1 MSRNRQDTIVFA
13 AVAALW
19 LALCAAAWLLFAP
32 PVDGAFNV
40 RHSSA
45 QQEVPHARP

>member
-1 MSRNRQDTIVFA
+1 MSRRQQDALVCF

-32 PVDGAFNV
+32 PVDGAVNV

-45 QQEVPHARP
+45 HREAAP